1 LPQFEEA
8 DAQVL
13 GISIDAAP
21 TQGAYA
27 ASLNL
32 TFPLLSDRPKY
43 EACRLY
49 DVFRE
54 ENAVAKRTAYV
65 IDKRGV
71 IRGVIE
77 DRQDMQEYPRESLS
91 IVQGLEAKDQ

>member
-1 LPQFEEA
+1 M
-8 DAQVL
+8 
-13 GISIDAAP
+13 P

-32 TFPLLSDRPKY
+32 AFPLLSDRPKY
-43 EACRLY
+43 EVCRAY

-54 ENAVAKRTAYV
+54 SVDIAIRTAFV
-65 IDKRGV
+65 IDKEGT

-77 DRQDMQEYPRESLS
+77 DRQDMLDYPRDSLQ
-91 IVQGLEAKDQ
+91 IVRALHKMSF